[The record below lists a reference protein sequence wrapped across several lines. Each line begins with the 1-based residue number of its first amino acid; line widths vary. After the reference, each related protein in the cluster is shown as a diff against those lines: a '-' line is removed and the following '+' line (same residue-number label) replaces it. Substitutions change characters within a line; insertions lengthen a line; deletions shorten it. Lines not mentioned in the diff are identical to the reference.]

1 MKEKLKFNLQHFAES
16 AEPEDEEN
24 IEEPEDTPETE
35 PEINPEDEK
44 KYSDKEVDE
53 LINKKFAKWQK
64 DQEKKI
70 TEAAKLAEMNAQEK
84 AEYERDQLQK
94 KLDELERANTLNQM
108 GKTARTMLAE
118 KGITIPE
125 ELVNV
130 LLTDEADTTK
140 ANVDSFAEVFNKAVE
155 DAVNEKLRAKTP
167 ERMAGGSTL
176 TKAEILAVKDMEQRR
191 KLIAENIKLF
201 D

>member
-140 ANVDSFAEVFNKAVE
+140 ANVDSFAEAFNKAVE

-167 ERMAGGSTL
+167 ERMGGSTL

>member
-70 TEAAKLAEMNAQEK
+70 TEAAKLAEMNAQ
-84 AEYERDQLQK
+84 
-94 KLDELERANTLNQM
+94 
-108 GKTARTMLAE
+108 
-118 KGITIPE
+118 
-125 ELVNV
+125 
-130 LLTDEADTTK
+130 
-140 ANVDSFAEVFNKAVE
+140 
-155 DAVNEKLRAKTP
+155 
-167 ERMAGGSTL
+167 
-176 TKAEILAVKDMEQRR
+176 
-191 KLIAENIKLF
+191 
-201 D
+201 

>member
-24 IEEPEDTPETE
+24 IKEPEDTPETE

-140 ANVDSFAEVFNKAVE
+140 ANVDSFAEAFNKAVE

-167 ERMAGGSTL
+167 ERMGGSTL